1 MTYRP
6 KFPDGTVVYLTRK
19 SCHAFHGLKEKEFL
33 GVPMVVD
40 TPKNITEMLGWIGDK
55 RQVTYIRP
63 FDENHPWYHRY
74 LGDFPD
80 EYLQYVDNDTIYVKE
95 EKPLDDSINEAF
107 V

>member
-40 TPKNITEMLGWIGDK
+40 TPKDEGYDGLWWCPENT
-55 RQVTYIRP
+55 TYVRP

-80 EYLQYVDNDTIYVKE
+80 EYLQHVDNDTIYIKE